1 MSGDLVGPLFEL
13 DFNVYPIAAVQN
25 NYGWEL
31 SINGFNAGVLL
42 VSNEMWREQNITH
55 DLLVLTEEKQD
66 QVQMAD
72 QSILNIYFEKR
83 CLQFDCKFN
92 QLTGLDFLHVSG
104 ILENLDKKWPIITY
118 FAVMINHG
126 MQIVY
131 RYFESCA
138 VPIKI

>member
-42 VSNEMWREQNITH
+42 INDDIWREQNIVH

-66 QVQMAD
+66 KAQMAD

-83 CLQFDCKFN
+83 
-92 QLTGLDFLHVSG
+92 
-104 ILENLDKKWPIITY
+104 
-118 FAVMINHG
+118 
-126 MQIVY
+126 
-131 RYFESCA
+131 
-138 VPIKI
+138 